1 MLDIYNLCVW
11 CVCEI
16 YALNNLLCLAIRV
29 GVGSIVQ
36 TVSLQIITQCY
47 LGFLP
52 WRNFGFFMS
61 VSDYFGL
68 VICWFWLALTTSM
81 A

>member
-1 MLDIYNLCVW
+1 MFG
-11 CVCEI
+11 VCEI
-16 YALNNLLCLAIRV
+16 YALNNLLCSAIRV

-36 TVSLQIITQCY
+36 TVSLQIITLCY

-61 VSDYFGL
+61 VNDYFGL
-68 VICWFWLALTTSM
+68 VISCPPLL
-81 A
+81 